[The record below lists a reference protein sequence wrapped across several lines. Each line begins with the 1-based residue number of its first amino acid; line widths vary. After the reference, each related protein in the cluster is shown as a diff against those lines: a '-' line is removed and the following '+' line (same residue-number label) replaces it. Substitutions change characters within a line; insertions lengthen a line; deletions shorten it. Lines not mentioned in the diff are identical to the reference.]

1 MGEPFGDSM
10 QDDEGIAYAEIDLSR
25 CIEPK
30 QFHDVVG
37 YYNRFDVF
45 DLTVNRKR
53 LASAA
58 FLDATESLNGRKSRY
73 RRNSGQD
80 RIG

>member
-1 MGEPFGDSM
+1 VL
-10 QDDEGIAYAEIDLSR
+10 QDEEGIAYAEFDLRR

-45 DLTVNRKR
+45 DLTINRKR
-53 LASAA
+53 LVPATFVDKIDDEEFA
-58 FLDATESLNGRKSRY
+58 FEPAERTV
-73 RRNSGQD
+73 
-80 RIG
+80 